1 MEVSIKG
8 GTQNGW
14 MVCNGQSDDTLMKI
28 GIFNTFCTLY
38 DVMLYYY
45 GMVHTLYCMIDE
57 HQSLV
62 PSVPSGKLTWL
73 LKMAHVDLPTESG
86 DFP

>member
-1 MEVSIKG
+1 
-8 GTQNGW
+8 
-14 MVCNGQSDDTLMKI
+14 MKI

-45 GMVHTLYCMIDE
+45 GMVHTLYCMMDE

-62 PSVPSGKLTWL
+62 PS
-73 LKMAHVDLPTESG
+73 MAIENGPLIVDLPTESG